1 MNGRLKLKGRVFTH
15 LIYPCI
21 MSVVLFVVG
30 IWITVIDSDAGSIIL
45 SLAIVYLIFTIVMYV
60 VNQKLV
66 MQELIKFAV
75 DYAQV
80 QKELLDDMVIPYG
93 LIDRQGNILWQDGEM
108 SHLLRREYW
117 KRVPEV
123 FKEITDEHLEL
134 GDEIKEMHINFKDH
148 FYRVQLKRVDTDKAF
163 NNTEILDIE
172 NQEYVIAMYM
182 FDETRIRK
190 IALPDSKVWE
200 SDFSAHRGSAATGLM
215 REPMPWMRISITSP
229 GWTGLTPEGVP
240 VKITS
245 PGSRVRA

>member
-80 QKELLDDMVIPYG
+80 QKELLDDMVC
-93 LIDRQGNILWQDGEM
+93 
-108 SHLLRREYW
+108 LLY
-117 KRVPEV
+117 
-123 FKEITDEHLEL
+123 
-134 GDEIKEMHINFKDH
+134 
-148 FYRVQLKRVDTDKAF
+148 
-163 NNTEILDIE
+163 
-172 NQEYVIAMYM
+172 
-182 FDETRIRK
+182 
-190 IALPDSKVWE
+190 
-200 SDFSAHRGSAATGLM
+200 
-215 REPMPWMRISITSP
+215 TSP
-229 GWTGLTPEGVP
+229 
-240 VKITS
+240 S
-245 PGSRVRA
+245 PRD